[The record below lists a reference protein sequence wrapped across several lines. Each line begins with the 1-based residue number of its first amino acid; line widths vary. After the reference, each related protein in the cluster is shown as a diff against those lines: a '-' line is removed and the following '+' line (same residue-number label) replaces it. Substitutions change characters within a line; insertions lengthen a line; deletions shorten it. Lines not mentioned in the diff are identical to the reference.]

1 MATPNLV
8 VLSTVPDE
16 AEASRLAS
24 ALVDGKLA
32 ACVNIVGPVRS
43 VYWWEGKVQN
53 DSEVLMICKT
63 DEDHLDSLTR
73 TVLDMHPYTCP
84 EVVALSIVGGAPDY
98 LAWIGESLG

>member
-1 MATPNLV
+1 MTKPGLV

-16 AEASRLAS
+16 AEASRLAA
-24 ALVDGKLA
+24 ALVNGKLA
-32 ACVNIVGPVRS
+32 ACVNIVGSVRS

-63 DEDHLDSLTR
+63 DEDHLDALTR
-73 TVLDMHPYTCP
+73 SLLDMHPYACP

-98 LAWIGESLG
+98 LAWISESLE